1 MKILVI
7 ADYESPY
14 LWDYFEKSKLEG
26 IDLILSA
33 GDLNSAYLE
42 FLATC
47 TPIPIM
53 YVHGN
58 HDHSYDSKPPLGCQC
73 IDDDVVEFKGLRI
86 LGLGGSMCYNYGKYQ
101 YSEKQMRARIKK
113 LRMKLWRKGGVDI
126 ILTHAPIRG
135 FHDQEDLPH
144 LGFECFGSLVEKYHP
159 KYFIHGHVHKNY
171 SRDFKREDLYKD
183 TIVVNGYERYILEI
197 PDSYFEKEQK
207 VSNSAEEM
215 EVQEV
220 VIEAGEQQESLE
232 EEMKINSF
240 VKVGITK

>member
-1 MKILVI
+1 MVSISI
-7 ADYESPY
+7 
-14 LWDYFEKSKLEG
+14 
-26 IDLILSA
+26 
-33 GDLNSAYLE
+33 
-42 FLATC
+42 
-47 TPIPIM
+47 
-53 YVHGN
+53 
-58 HDHSYDSKPPLGCQC
+58 Q
-73 IDDDVVEFKGLRI
+73 
-86 LGLGGSMCYNYGKYQ
+86 
-101 YSEKQMRARIKK
+101 KQMRARIKK
-113 LRMKLWRKGGVDI
+113 LRMKLWRKGGVD

>member
-101 YSEKQMRARIKK
+101 YSEKQMSARIKK

-207 VSNSAEEM
+207 VSNSAEEI

-220 VIEAGEQQESLE
+220 AIEAGKQQEPLE

-240 VKVGITK
+240 AKVGITK

>member
-101 YSEKQMRARIKK
+101 YSEKQMSARIKK

-220 VIEAGEQQESLE
+220 AIEAGEQQESLE

-240 VKVGITK
+240 AKVEITK

>member
-101 YSEKQMRARIKK
+101 YSEKQMCARIKK

-144 LGFECFGSLVEKYHP
+144 LGFECFGGLVEKYHP

-220 VIEAGEQQESLE
+220 VIEAGEQQEPLE
-232 EEMKINSF
+232 EEMKINFF